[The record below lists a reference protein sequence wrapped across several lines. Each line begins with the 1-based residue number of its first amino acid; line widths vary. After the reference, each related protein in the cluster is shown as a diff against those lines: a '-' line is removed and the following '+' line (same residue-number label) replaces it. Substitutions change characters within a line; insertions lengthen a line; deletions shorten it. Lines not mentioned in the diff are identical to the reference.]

1 MTQKI
6 SAFFTSPFTALRPE
20 FQPFDLEKC
29 PKTKSMSPHTI
40 QNNSS
45 HIQFHFNGMNKIWMY
60 DWNGKRVFSGDFQP
74 INSRFIWY
82 RRFFSRLPL
91 KSIPL
96 NCLFPNINQH
106 YGWRKWEKKNQHPGW
121 AVGWKKRPLKFI
133 WLKNPLLH
141 ATFECISILSSI
153 FQMVVIDSIYPTTTL
168 CSCRRRDVFFVYS
181 IHWFSL

>member
-91 KSIPL
+91 KSIPS

-106 YGWRKWEKKNQHPGW
+106 YGWRKWEKKIPTPG
-121 AVGWKKRPLKFI
+121 VSC
-133 WLKNPLLH
+133 WLKKAAFKIHLIEKSFVTCHFRVHFDSLVNFSNGCHWFHISNNNPLL
-141 ATFECISILSSI
+141 LS
-153 FQMVVIDSIYPTTTL
+153 P
-168 CSCRRRDVFFVYS
+168 
-181 IHWFSL
+181 